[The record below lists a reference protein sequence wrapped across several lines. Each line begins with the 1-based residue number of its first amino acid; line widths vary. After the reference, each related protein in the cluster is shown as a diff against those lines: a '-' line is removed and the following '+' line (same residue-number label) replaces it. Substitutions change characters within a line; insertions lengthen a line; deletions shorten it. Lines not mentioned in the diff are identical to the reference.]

1 VIKKIILMNV
11 RNKKCT
17 FNTIC
22 ESKGVTTMM
31 STREGATAEKMKINK
46 ANYLVKHV
54 NLMKK

>member
-1 VIKKIILMNV
+1 VIKKTILMNV

-22 ESKGVTTMM
+22 DSKGVTTMM

-46 ANYLVKHV
+46 GNYLVKHV
-54 NLMKK
+54 N

>member
-1 VIKKIILMNV
+1 
-11 RNKKCT
+11 
-17 FNTIC
+17 
-22 ESKGVTTMM
+22 MM